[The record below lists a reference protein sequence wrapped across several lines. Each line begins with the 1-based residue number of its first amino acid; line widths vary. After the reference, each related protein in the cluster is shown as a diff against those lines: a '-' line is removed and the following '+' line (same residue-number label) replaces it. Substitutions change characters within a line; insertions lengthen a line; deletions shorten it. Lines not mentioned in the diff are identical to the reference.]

1 MQRYYYLCKSW
12 KGFLQQIVSQ
22 LAFGYEYYHI
32 TVYSEEKQD
41 KWLQIDKKLINKYQ
55 TKKSKFQRSR
65 IKSKGFA
72 NFYFL
77 RWENIAVIL
86 HSEGNLSN
94 GIVYDDKFKN
104 LSKNP
109 MFLKISERITFKI
122 QKSNIKNKKIDV
134 FLAKESYQNIKE
146 QIYEIAMKTKRK
158 ENIVTEFKKL
168 NGLPSYRG
176 INQQQKNLREA
187 LIKFCKRHQ
196 IIIRKYELFIRTK
209 QDIIAVL
216 DK

>member
-1 MQRYYYLCKSW
+1 MQRYYYLCSSW

-32 TVYSEEKQD
+32 TIYPEKKKD
-41 KWLQIDKKLINKYQ
+41 KWLQIDKKLIHKYQ

-86 HSEGNLSN
+86 HSGGNISN
-94 GIVYDDKFKN
+94 DIVYDDKFKK
-104 LSKNP
+104 LSENP
-109 MFLKISERITFKI
+109 MFLKISERITLKI
-122 QKSNIKNKKIDV
+122 QKSKIKNKKVDV
-134 FLAKESYQNIKE
+134 FLKKESYQNIKE
-146 QIYEIAMKTKRK
+146 QIYEVVTKTKRK
-158 ENIVTEFKKL
+158 ENIITEFKKL

-176 INQQQKNLREA
+176 INQ
-187 LIKFCKRHQ
+187 
-196 IIIRKYELFIRTK
+196 
-209 QDIIAVL
+209 
-216 DK
+216 